1 MCEFEPR
8 GEWKSNDT
16 QLSQLV
22 SCRNPTKTAEKSD
35 SQWYIYLRLVAFM
48 VNDGKRMQK
57 YHTWVLWVGW
67 NLLDGSV
74 KCTHKYSVVKCRFY
88 LQNEVVR

>member
-35 SQWYIYLRLVAFM
+35 SHGFPDTQWYIYLRLV
-48 VNDGKRMQK
+48 D
-57 YHTWVLWVGW
+57 
-67 NLLDGSV
+67 
-74 KCTHKYSVVKCRFY
+74 FY
-88 LQNEVVR
+88 GE

>member
-35 SQWYIYLRLVAFM
+35 SHGFPDTQWYIYLRLVDFYGEWWETYA
-48 VNDGKRMQK
+48 KIP
-57 YHTWVLWVGW
+57 YI
-67 NLLDGSV
+67 GSMGGLEPFG
-74 KCTHKYSVVKCRFY
+74 RFRKMY
-88 LQNEVVR
+88 P